1 MATRH
6 PRRPRALL
14 SWSSGKDAAFALH
27 ELRRGGEV
35 EVVGLVTTLT
45 ERDGRVAMHGVSETL
60 LDRQVAATDLPCR
73 KIVLPWPCPNAV
85 YEREMRA
92 ALIAARAKGIECVV
106 FGDLFLTEIR
116 AYREALLA
124 PTGLFALYPLWGRP
138 TADLAHEMLAEGLE
152 AVLACVDPAR
162 LDPAFA
168 GRCFD
173 ASLLAELPIT
183 CDRCGENG
191 EFHTFVTAGP
201 MLTGRIDV
209 QVDGIV
215 ERDGFVYADLAP
227 AQGRS
232 VRLDAPA

>member
-162 LDPAFA
+162 LDPASA

-173 ASLLAELPIT
+173 ASLLAELPVT
-183 CDRCGENG
+183 CDPCGENG

-232 VRLDAPA
+232 VCDAPA

>member
-1 MATRH
+1 
-6 PRRPRALL
+6 
-14 SWSSGKDAAFALH
+14 
-27 ELRRGGEV
+27 
-35 EVVGLVTTLT
+35 
-45 ERDGRVAMHGVSETL
+45 MHGVSETL

>member
-27 ELRRGGEV
+27 ELRRGGEA